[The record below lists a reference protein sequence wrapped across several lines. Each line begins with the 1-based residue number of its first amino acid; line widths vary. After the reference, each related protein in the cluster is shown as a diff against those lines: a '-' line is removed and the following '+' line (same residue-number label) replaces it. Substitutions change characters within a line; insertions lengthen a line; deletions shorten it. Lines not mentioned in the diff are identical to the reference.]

1 MFFRMCAFLCAFC
14 MIMSSC
20 SDSDDEIIPQ
30 PGDSEGEHL
39 PCVCPDF
46 LKPGDSIA
54 VVSPAYW
61 TDMETIELGM
71 SAIEAMGF
79 TPVLAP
85 NVGSQYLEKYAGTT
99 AQRVADLEWAYAKSG
114 IKAIMTTRGGYGCI
128 QMLQELDKSVVQDN
142 PKWLIGYSDITTLL
156 SYSVTSGVMAIHGT
170 MLSSLKKTG
179 GTSDDDQMLRELLLG
194 NVPDYEWAAT
204 THRNRTGEAH
214 GVVVGGNM
222 STFTPLIGSPYDFT
236 SQGDLI
242 LFVEEIGENARNI
255 DRMMYSLK
263 IHGTLSRV
271 KGIIVGDFAGCGDE
285 FKIGSIEEMLDKYT
299 LSGFNIPIAYGF
311 KAGHAGINMP
321 LVMGAEA
328 ILVAEDN
335 KASLKF
341 AR

>member
-14 MIMSSC
+14 MIMSAC

-30 PGDSEGEHL
+30 PGDSEGEYL

-128 QMLQELDKSVVQDN
+128 QMK
-142 PKWLIGYSDITTLL
+142 G
-156 SYSVTSGVMAIHGT
+156 
-170 MLSSLKKTG
+170 
-179 GTSDDDQMLRELLLG
+179 
-194 NVPDYEWAAT
+194 
-204 THRNRTGEAH
+204 
-214 GVVVGGNM
+214 
-222 STFTPLIGSPYDFT
+222 
-236 SQGDLI
+236 
-242 LFVEEIGENARNI
+242 
-255 DRMMYSLK
+255 
-263 IHGTLSRV
+263 RV
-271 KGIIVGDFAGCGDE
+271 W
-285 FKIGSIEEMLDKYT
+285 
-299 LSGFNIPIAYGF
+299 
-311 KAGHAGINMP
+311 
-321 LVMGAEA
+321 
-328 ILVAEDN
+328 
-335 KASLKF
+335 
-341 AR
+341 